1 MRGGG
6 EEGVREKFKALAKIP
21 TAVKNRA
28 LACTVPSKP
37 EEGAL
42 RFSDGTDICVI
53 VGADNCLHT
62 AIGRLNH

>member
-42 RFSDGTDICVI
+42 RFSDGTDIKFVSKVRGQWC
-53 VGADNCLHT
+53 DSCK
-62 AIGRLNH
+62 